1 MKTNQF
7 FVGNVMK
14 CKNYESDVFVEDKS
28 FKDDQLECYSA
39 EGYSGYDGDLVKE
52 KAILIKL
59 NVDEYIDIDN
69 VKSTLALFKIYKYI
83 LKVCKKGK
91 VLSTSPD
98 HNDMLY
104 IDFNSL
110 KPYYAENQKVE
121 KISLRQ
127 FKKNLNAKGC
137 DIEW

>member
-14 CKNYESDVFVEDKS
+14 CKNYEFHVLAEDKS
-28 FKDDQLECYSA
+28 FKDDQLESYLSL
-39 EGYSGYDGDLVKE
+39 GYSSYDGDLVKE

-59 NVDEYIDIDN
+59 NVGQYIDIDN
-69 VKSTLALFKIYKYI
+69 VKSTLELFKIYKNV
-83 LKVCKKGK
+83 LKAYEEGK
-91 VLSTSPD
+91 VLSTTPD
-98 HNDMLY
+98 HNDMIY
-104 IDFNSL
+104 IDFNSV
-110 KPYYAENQKVE
+110 KPYYAENQKVK

>member
-14 CKNYESDVFVEDKS
+14 CKNYEFDGFTVDRS
-28 FKDDQLECYSA
+28 FKNDQLKIYS
-39 EGYSGYDGDLVKE
+39 SLYDGDLVKE
-52 KAILIKL
+52 NAILIQL
-59 NVDEYIDIDN
+59 NVGEYIDIDN
-69 VKSTLALFKIYKYI
+69 VKSTLELFKIYKYI

-91 VLSTSPD
+91 ILSTSPD
-98 HNDMLY
+98 HNDMLF
-104 IDFNSL
+104 IDCDSL

-137 DIEW
+137 T

>member
-7 FVGNVMK
+7 FVGNVVK
-14 CKNYESDVFVEDKS
+14 CKNYESNVFTVDRS
-28 FKDDQLECYSA
+28 FKNDQLKIYS
-39 EGYSGYDGDLVKE
+39 SLYDGDLVKE
-52 KAILIKL
+52 NAILIQL
-59 NVDEYIDIDN
+59 NVGEYIDIDN
-69 VKSTLALFKIYKYI
+69 VKSTLELFKIYKYI

-91 VLSTSPD
+91 ILSTSPD

-104 IDFNSL
+104 IDCDSL

-137 DIEW
+137 NIEW

>member
-14 CKNYESDVFVEDKS
+14 CKNYESNVLVEDKS
-28 FKDDQLECYSA
+28 FKGDQLEFYSSL
-39 EGYSGYDGDLVKE
+39 GYCDYDGDLVKE
-52 KAILIKL
+52 NAILIQL
-59 NVDEYIDIDN
+59 NVGQYVDIDN
-69 VKSTLALFKIYKYI
+69 VKSTLEFFKIYKNI
-83 LKVCKKGK
+83 LKAYNEGK
-91 VLSTSPD
+91 VLSISPD

-104 IDFNSL
+104 IDCDSL
-110 KPYYAENQKVE
+110 KPYYAENQKVK